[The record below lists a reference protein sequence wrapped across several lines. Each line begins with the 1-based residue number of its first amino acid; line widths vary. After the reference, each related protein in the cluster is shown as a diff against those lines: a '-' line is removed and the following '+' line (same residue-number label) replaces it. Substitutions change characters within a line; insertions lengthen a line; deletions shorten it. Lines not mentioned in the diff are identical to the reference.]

1 MKKVLL
7 LLLCL
12 PLIGI
17 TQVTNYN
24 VTINSTNAWQGNLF
38 YQKGGDQPR
47 PVKILDPSGAGIFS
61 QNMGMKGWDF
71 KVNDNNK
78 ISYFDRSTK
87 GWFIMDSLQNIVD
100 SVKGAI
106 GKV

>member
-78 ISYFDRSTK
+78 ILFYIYDDGTIKKRITIK
-87 GWFIMDSLQNIVD
+87 
-100 SVKGAI
+100 
-106 GKV
+106 